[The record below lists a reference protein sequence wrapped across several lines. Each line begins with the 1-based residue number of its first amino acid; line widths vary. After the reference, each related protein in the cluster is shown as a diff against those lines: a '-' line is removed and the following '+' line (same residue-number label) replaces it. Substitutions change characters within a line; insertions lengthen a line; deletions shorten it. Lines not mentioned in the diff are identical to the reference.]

1 MRFNVS
7 FHNAKLT
14 QPLPNRGGLS
24 KGKAVAAQT
33 PEIAIAGSSGLDAEQ
48 EVMGSME
55 TAMGVALS
63 GMLVL
68 ENRDAGASSFAN
80 V

>member
-1 MRFNVS
+1 
-7 FHNAKLT
+7 
-14 QPLPNRGGLS
+14 
-24 KGKAVAAQT
+24 
-33 PEIAIAGSSGLDAEQ
+33 
-48 EVMGSME
+48 MGSME